1 MGVQCMSWL
10 TPLPQQNWKSRYAI
24 GSEMPKELFFCK
36 GCIHDTARTATLSAL
51 LTAREKAI
59 NYEINENSFS
69 NGEVFRVYS
78 SAHVHSSID
87 KALKIAGIGAAN
99 LVRIPVDKNFT
110 MIPEALEQVIRA
122 DLENGFRS
130 LCVISA

>member
-1 MGVQCMSWL
+1 MHVLAHSPAA
-10 TPLPQQNWKSRYAI
+10 T
-24 GSEMPKELFFCK
+24 ELEERVCDWIRDAKGIFFCK
-36 GCIHDTARTATLSAL
+36 GFIHDTARTATLSAL
-51 LTAREKAI
+51 STAREKAI

-99 LVRIPVDKNFT
+99 LVRIPLIKT
-110 MIPEALEQVIRA
+110 SQ
-122 DLENGFRS
+122 
-130 LCVISA
+130 